1 VEIISRTKAEAAGL
15 VRFFTSKPCPRGH
28 ISERLVSNR
37 QCITCGRIKNR
48 QRDKKRL
55 KRPATPPT
63 SRTPGTPLKDP
74 RQEAF
79 CQGVAKGLHK
89 YEAYQQAGY
98 KGGRVAAKNF
108 PHSKRPNV
116 RKHIQ
121 DRIDELIAEAAGKA
135 QITID
140 KVVSELGLIAFAN
153 MQDYLDENGQPLT
166 LQQLTRDEAAAIKD
180 LTVTESFDD
189 KTGKLTRTH
198 YRCKL
203 QDKRAALVDLGKHLG
218 LFRPDCSIDVVNN
231 NVDVNVSRKSGEEA
245 LQKIL
250 GPFMQ
255 DVRAREAAE
264 ATEVEQ
270 PMDKLPIV
278 VSGGDD
284 TAPPPP
290 NSSLR
295 LVYGELVQPS
305 DVSATVPSDL
315 NAPEARSTTQQFY
328 DWMARNL
335 DKSL

>member
-1 VEIISRTKAEAAGL
+1 VEIISRAKAEAAGL
-15 VRFFTSKPCPRGH
+15 VRFFTGKPCPRGH

-55 KRPATPPT
+55 KRPATPPA
-63 SRTPGTPLKDP
+63 SRTPGSPLKDP

-121 DRIDELIAEAAGKA
+121 GRIDELIAEAAGKA

-153 MQDYLDENGQPLT
+153 MQDYLDENGQPFT
-166 LQQLTRDEAAAIKD
+166 LQQLARDEAAAIRE
-180 LTVTESFDD
+180 LTVIESFNDE
-189 KTGKLTRTH
+189 TGKLIRTH

-203 QDKRAALVDLGKHLG
+203 QDKRAALVDLGRHLG
-218 LFRPDCSIDVVNN
+218 LFNINVVNN
-231 NVDVNVSRKSGEEA
+231 VTNNNVNVQAQEAEEKLRDLFNNLVA
-245 LQKIL
+245 
-250 GPFMQ
+250 
-255 DVRAREAAE
+255 ARDAAE
-264 ATEVEQ
+264 ARAQAAEVE
-270 PMDKLPIV
+270 LL
-278 VSGGDD
+278 
-284 TAPPPP
+284 PPPP
-290 NSSLR
+290 KAPLQLVANSD
-295 LVYGELVQPS
+295 VIAPPS
-305 DVSATVPSDL
+305 DASAAPSHVSVPPPNVSA
-315 NAPEARSTTQQFY
+315 PEQRSTTQQFY
-328 DWMARNL
+328 AWMALNL
-335 DKSL
+335 GKPP